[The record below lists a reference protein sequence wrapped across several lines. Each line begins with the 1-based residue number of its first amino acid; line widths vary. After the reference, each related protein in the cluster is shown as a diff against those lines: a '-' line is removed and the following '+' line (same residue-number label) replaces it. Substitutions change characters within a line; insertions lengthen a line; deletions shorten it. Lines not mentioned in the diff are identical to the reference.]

1 MFRAILQGVPVYL
14 AIGHIQAVKVMIGF
28 LIFSLML
35 LVVTFTTPGWR
46 VQKNET
52 SGIVEYMALMYDVR
66 CDQEGCGTHIVSEDK
81 AKKDFLIH
89 FIKWIFEG
97 MFPILCSSVSLILL
111 ILAIL
116 KPRWQD
122 SFFLI
127 STFSLEISMVL
138 QWDLIATF
146 AEFNRMAN
154 ADKLKLK
161 GYSFPVPWNFVLH
174 SFSAFLTTMVML
186 ASFLILMKR
195 LVVNAKAN
203 DETEEEVVTV
213 IDESE
218 AESLI

>member
-1 MFRAILQGVPVYL
+1 MFRAIMQGVPVYL
-14 AIGHIQAVKVMIGF
+14 AIGHIQTVKVMIGV

-52 SGIVEYMALMYDVR
+52 SGIGEYMALMYNVR
-66 CDQEGCGTHIVSEDK
+66 CDQKGCGTHIVSEDE
-81 AKKDFLIH
+81 AKKAFLIH
-89 FIKWIFEG
+89 FITWIFEG
-97 MFPILCSSVSLILL
+97 IVTIFCSSLSLFLL
-111 ILAIL
+111 ILVIF
-116 KPRWQD
+116 KPRWQEPL
-122 SFFLI
+122 FLI
-127 STFSLEISMVL
+127 STWSLEISMVL

-146 AEFNRMAN
+146 AEFHRMAN
-154 ADKLKLK
+154 ADELKLK
-161 GYSFPVPWNFVLH
+161 GYSFPVPWNVVLH

-195 LVVNAKAN
+195 LVVNAIAN

-213 IDESE
+213 NDESE